1 MFGVWSVGSF
11 PRFDLFWISMLLLR
25 MIGRL
30 RLVSDLAVDHGE
42 TLSAERSSSES
53 SWFFIDT
60 FIVFY
65 NDNYNWCMHI
75 FIQL

>member
-1 MFGVWSVGSF
+1 MWSF

-30 RLVSDLAVDHGE
+30 RLVTSIRDHGE

-65 NDNYNWCMHI
+65 SDDYHLYIHI